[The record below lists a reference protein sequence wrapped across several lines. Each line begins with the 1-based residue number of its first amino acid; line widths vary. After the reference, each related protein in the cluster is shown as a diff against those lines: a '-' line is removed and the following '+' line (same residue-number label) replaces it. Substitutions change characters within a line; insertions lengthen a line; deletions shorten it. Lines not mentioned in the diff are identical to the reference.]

1 MADYDVSVLSLTT
14 PAASAPLAQCR
25 PVVSVRNN
33 GLHDAVA
40 SGYIRI
46 YSAGLLIYESELY
59 SDTIGPGETRP
70 ASAVDYWTPPAEGT
84 YIVQGYLST
93 PLDQVE
99 PNNNLHPTSVSI
111 AGAAPPPEPPVA
123 LHASQHESDGIDE
136 ISIEDLPG
144 RAADQQRPI
153 NHATFHQPGGID
165 PLDVTDMPGRLGEA
179 QTPAKHAD
187 SHKTGSSDPLSVLAL
202 PDATDLE
209 LIARKG
215 KANGYASLDGIAL
228 VPLNQL
234 AAIYEPIPN
243 AGDALTFGS
252 GWSQANALPHAY
264 KHENGGVD
272 EISIEDLS
280 GKAADVQK
288 SETLNETGATLTLNW
303 NDAETTLASFTVPAG
318 WMNSTLGLSLNLA
331 GRLTTQ
337 LSAGAL
343 LKLRLKQGGG
353 ILAQLEVAANLSYDL
368 PAAVHAY
375 VAAIDGANTK
385 GFIEFVGDSA
395 AVQPIGTHLKTCV
408 VALGYST
415 AQTVYTITGQFI
427 NGAAQHKFI
436 VDLRHSFN
444 TGQQT

>member
-165 PLDVTDMPGRLGEA
+165 PMDVTDMPGRLGEA

-187 SHKTGSSDPLSVLAL
+187 SHKTGSSDPLSVLTL

-209 LIARKG
+209 LIAHKGAHNGYPELDNDGFVPRGRLAVVPTPPWYDQDALLFEGHWG
-215 KANGYASLDGIAL
+215 KANPVNHADDHEPGGDDPTHFALAHLDVHQSVTIKPVDGDIQVLRVDVPQAQLDFDSTFNAHLAGDIICATGDSQQVVITLRFHSTDYTENVAVATLAPCSGATYRFLADISGGI
-228 VPLNQL
+228 VKPLNRYAVGINHAMMHIPAL
-234 AAIYEPIPN
+234 SNSDIHDIAA
-243 AGDALTFGS
+243 S
-252 GWSQANALPHAY
+252 S
-264 KHENGGVD
+264 GGVLIQD
-272 EISIEDLS
+272 TRNWYWEVRIDWS
-280 GKAADVQK
+280 GGVVGSSVVVD
-288 SETLNETGATLTLNW
+288 
-303 NDAETTLASFTVPAG
+303 
-318 WMNSTLGLSLNLA
+318 NS
-331 GRLTTQ
+331 
-337 LSAGAL
+337 
-343 LKLRLKQGGG
+343 
-353 ILAQLEVAANLSYDL
+353 
-368 PAAVHAY
+368 HAH
-375 VAAIDGANTK
+375 
-385 GFIEFVGDSA
+385 FVMGS
-395 AVQPIGTHLKTCV
+395 
-408 VALGYST
+408 
-415 AQTVYTITGQFI
+415 
-427 NGAAQHKFI
+427 
-436 VDLRHSFN
+436 
-444 TGQQT
+444 